1 MFEEFIN
8 AYKTRYFKI
17 FSDDFHGRFRRLQNE
32 LTEPKFHPSA
42 ELKRELNK
50 LDLFLSSPL
59 TVAIVGQF
67 SSGKST
73 FLNALLG
80 SEILPSGLT
89 PVTSKPTFIRYGA
102 APGLSVLY
110 ENGRELYLG
119 VEEISRFVDQ
129 RVFGDDVSRLCVYA
143 PSEILKSVNFVDTP
157 GLNSLSK
164 ADTAVTHEVL
174 KDVAGVIWL
183 SLADNAARAS
193 EAAQIEEFLAGGGKT
208 AICLLNQK
216 DKLSNDE
223 LERLKTHA
231 QTTYGRFFERI
242 IAVSAKQAVN
252 AQAAGDAALLAES
265 NFSAAISAIRE
276 LFGGEEIKEKFVREK
291 CARLVAVNAAQHERI
306 AKIYEKAGE
315 IISKFDAELESNL
328 RAVQENFKPKI
339 ELAFNELKHVA
350 KLVADEILASLKSKK
365 KYKYS
370 PRKTLLKGEY
380 FEASSYEAVDFDS
393 DEVFSKLIYNDVKFA
408 KFFRTYKRGLSVLQ
422 EEIGAALDEIYARLE
437 REFMIYKSEF
447 ENAQKEDETHSD
459 TVFADVRT
467 YAGQVYRTFLRDY
480 ETAKFKGLQKTALFF
495 EKLNLKVAANYENAV
510 KIAVYFLKEKIA
522 GSMRAHEQNGFAL
535 FIPSFDEVQDRVLT
549 SLNLYE
555 FENEMLGNASF
566 LNKILSAL
574 KSEFAQIKDEKIT
587 KIAALSAG
595 HEKLR
600 DEILKAGEGF
610 SVKSCFERSDLSDI

>member
-17 FSDDFHGRFRRLQNE
+17 FSDDFRGRFRRLQNE
-32 LTEPKFHPSA
+32 LTEPKFHPSS
-42 ELKRELNK
+42 ELERELNK

-89 PVTSKPTFIRYGA
+89 PVTSKPTFIRYGT

-119 VEEISRFVDQ
+119 VEEIGRFVDQ

-143 PSEILKSVNFVDTP
+143 PSEILKLVNFVDTP

-193 EAAQIEEFLAGGGKT
+193 EAAQIEEFLASGGKT

-223 LERLKTHA
+223 LERLKNHV

-242 IAVSAKQAVN
+242 IAVSAKQAVT
-252 AQAAGDAALLAES
+252 AQANGDAALLAES
-265 NFSAAISAIRE
+265 NFSEVISAVRE
-276 LFGGEEIKEKFVREK
+276 LFSGEDIKEKFVREK
-291 CARLVAVNAAQHERI
+291 CARLVAVNADQHEKI

-328 RAVQENFKPKI
+328 KAVQENFKPKI

-350 KLVADEILASLKSKK
+350 KLVADEILASLKSVT
-365 KYKYS
+365 KYKYA

-408 KFFRTYKRGLSVLQ
+408 KFFRTYKRGLSALQ

-574 KSEFAQIKDEKIT
+574 KSEFAQIKDEKLA

-600 DEILKAGEGF
+600 DEILKAGKGF
-610 SVKSCFERSDLSDI
+610 GGQDLV

>member
-1 MFEEFIN
+1 M
-8 AYKTRYFKI
+8 
-17 FSDDFHGRFRRLQNE
+17 
-32 LTEPKFHPSA
+32 
-42 ELKRELNK
+42 
-50 LDLFLSSPL
+50 
-59 TVAIVGQF
+59 
-67 SSGKST
+67 
-73 FLNALLG
+73 
-80 SEILPSGLT
+80 
-89 PVTSKPTFIRYGA
+89 
-102 APGLSVLY
+102 
-110 ENGRELYLG
+110 
-119 VEEISRFVDQ
+119 
-129 RVFGDDVSRLCVYA
+129 
-143 PSEILKSVNFVDTP
+143 
-157 GLNSLSK
+157 
-164 ADTAVTHEVL
+164 L

-242 IAVSAKQAVN
+242 IAVSAKQAVK

-265 NFSAAISAIRE
+265 NFGAVLSAIRE

-328 RAVQENFKPKI
+328 KAVQENFKPKI

-350 KLVADEILASLKSKK
+350 KLVADEILASLKSEK

-380 FEASSYEAVDFDS
+380 FEASTYEAVDFDS

-408 KFFRTYKRGLSVLQ
+408 KFFRTYKRGLSALQ

-459 TVFADVRT
+459 TLFADVRT

-535 FIPSFDEVQDRVLT
+535 FIPSFDEVQDRVLL

-555 FENEMLGNASF
+555 FENEMLGSASF

-574 KSEFAQIKDEKIT
+574 KSEFAQIRDEKLA

-595 HEKLR
+595 HERLR
-600 DEILKAGEGF
+600 DEILKVCEGF
-610 SVKSCFERSDLSDI
+610 GGYS

>member
-32 LTEPKFHPSA
+32 LTEPKFHPST
-42 ELKRELNK
+42 ELERELNK

-143 PSEILKSVNFVDTP
+143 PSEILKLVNFVDTP

-193 EAAQIEEFLAGGGKT
+193 EAAQIEEFLADGGKT

-216 DKLSNDE
+216 DKLSKDE

-242 IAVSAKQAVN
+242 IAVSAKQAVT
-252 AQAAGDAALLAES
+252 AQANGDAALLAES
-265 NFSAAISAIRE
+265 NFSEVISAVHE
-276 LFGGEEIKEKFVREK
+276 LFGGEEIKEKFVLEK
-291 CARLVAVNAAQHERI
+291 CARLVAVNAEQHEKI

-328 RAVQENFKPKI
+328 KAVQENFKPKI

-350 KLVADEILASLKSKK
+350 KLVADEILASLKSVT
-365 KYKYS
+365 KYKYA

-408 KFFRTYKRGLSVLQ
+408 RFFRTYKRGLSALQ

-574 KSEFAQIKDEKIT
+574 KSEFAQIKDEKLA
-587 KIAALSAG
+587 KVAALSAG

-600 DEILKAGEGF
+600 DEILKAGERFGG
-610 SVKSCFERSDLSDI
+610 

>member
-17 FSDDFHGRFRRLQNE
+17 FSDDFRGRFRRLQNE
-32 LTEPKFHPSA
+32 LTEPKFHPSS
-42 ELKRELNK
+42 ELERELNK

-80 SEILPSGLT
+80 NEILPSGLT
-89 PVTSKPTFIRYGA
+89 PVTSKPTFIRYGT

-110 ENGRELYLG
+110 ENGKQLYLG
-119 VEEISRFVDQ
+119 VEEIGQFVDQ

-143 PSEILKSVNFVDTP
+143 PSEILKLVNFVDTP

-193 EAAQIEEFLAGGGKT
+193 EAAQIEEFLASGGKT

-223 LERLKTHA
+223 LERLKNHV

-242 IAVSAKQAVN
+242 IAVSAKQAVT
-252 AQAAGDAALLAES
+252 AQANGDAALLAES
-265 NFSAAISAIRE
+265 NFSEVISAVRE
-276 LFGGEEIKEKFVREK
+276 LFSGEDIKEKFVREK
-291 CARLVAVNAAQHERI
+291 CARLVAVNADQHEKI

-328 RAVQENFKPKI
+328 KAVQENFKPKI

-350 KLVADEILASLKSKK
+350 KLVADEILASLKSVT
-365 KYKYS
+365 KYKYA

-408 KFFRTYKRGLSVLQ
+408 KFFRTYKRGLSALQ

-574 KSEFAQIKDEKIT
+574 KSEFAQIKDEKLA

-600 DEILKAGEGF
+600 DEILKAGKGF
-610 SVKSCFERSDLSDI
+610 GGQDLV

>member
-32 LTEPKFHPSA
+32 LTEPKFHPSM
-42 ELKRELNK
+42 ELKQELNK
-50 LDLFLSSPL
+50 LDLFLSGPL
-59 TVAIVGQF
+59 TVATLGQF

-119 VEEISRFVDQ
+119 VEEIGRFVDQ

-143 PSEILKSVNFVDTP
+143 PSEILKLVNFVDTP

-193 EAAQIEEFLAGGGKT
+193 EAAQIEEFLADGGKT

-216 DKLSNDE
+216 DKLSKDE
-223 LERLKTHA
+223 LERLKNHA
-231 QTTYGRFFERI
+231 QATYGRFFERI
-242 IAVSAKQAVN
+242 IAVSAKQAVT
-252 AQAAGDAALLAES
+252 AQANGDEALLAES
-265 NFSAAISAIRE
+265 NFSKVISAIHE
-276 LFGGEEIKEKFVREK
+276 FFGGEEIKEKFVREK
-291 CARLVAVNAAQHERI
+291 CARLVAVNAEQHEKI

-315 IISKFDAELESNL
+315 IIAKFDAELESNL
-328 RAVQENFKPKI
+328 KAVQENFKPKI

-350 KLVADEILASLKSKK
+350 KLVADEILASLKGVK
-365 KYKYS
+365 KYKYA

-380 FEASSYEAVDFDS
+380 FEASTYEAVDFDS
-393 DEVFSKLIYNDVKFA
+393 EEVFSKLIYNDVKFA
-408 KFFRTYKRGLSVLQ
+408 KFFRTYKRGLSALQ

-459 TVFADVRT
+459 TLFADVRT

-600 DEILKAGEGF
+600 DEILKAGIRID
-610 SVKSCFERSDLSDI
+610 KR

>member
-1 MFEEFIN
+1 M
-8 AYKTRYFKI
+8 
-17 FSDDFHGRFRRLQNE
+17 
-32 LTEPKFHPSA
+32 
-42 ELKRELNK
+42 
-50 LDLFLSSPL
+50 
-59 TVAIVGQF
+59 
-67 SSGKST
+67 
-73 FLNALLG
+73 
-80 SEILPSGLT
+80 
-89 PVTSKPTFIRYGA
+89 
-102 APGLSVLY
+102 
-110 ENGRELYLG
+110 
-119 VEEISRFVDQ
+119 
-129 RVFGDDVSRLCVYA
+129 
-143 PSEILKSVNFVDTP
+143 
-157 GLNSLSK
+157 
-164 ADTAVTHEVL
+164 L

-193 EAAQIEEFLAGGGKT
+193 EAAQIEELLAGEGKT

-216 DKLSNDE
+216 DKLSKDE

-242 IAVSAKQAVN
+242 IAVSAKQAVT
-252 AQAAGDAALLAES
+252 AQANGDATLLVGS
-265 NFSAAISAIRE
+265 NFSEVISAVRE

-291 CARLVAVNAAQHERI
+291 CARLVAVNAEQHEKI

-315 IISKFDAELESNL
+315 IIAKFDAELESNL
-328 RAVQENFKPKI
+328 KAVQENFKPKI

-350 KLVADEILASLKSKK
+350 KLVADEILASLKSVK
-365 KYKYS
+365 KYKYA

-393 DEVFSKLIYNDVKFA
+393 DEVFSKLIYNDMKFA
-408 KFFRTYKRGLSVLQ
+408 KFFRTYKRGLSALQ
-422 EEIGAALDEIYARLE
+422 EEIGAALDEIYGRLE

-566 LNKILSAL
+566 LNKILLAL
-574 KSEFAQIKDEKIT
+574 KSEFAQIKDEKLA

-600 DEILKAGEGF
+600 DEILKAGKGF
-610 SVKSCFERSDLSDI
+610 SGQDLV

>member
-42 ELKRELNK
+42 ELKQELNK

-73 FLNALLG
+73 FLNVLLG

-119 VEEISRFVDQ
+119 VEEIGRFVDQ
-129 RVFGDDVSRLCVYA
+129 RVFGDEVSRLCVYA
-143 PSEILKSVNFVDTP
+143 PSEILKLVNFVDTP

-193 EAAQIEEFLAGGGKT
+193 EAAQIEEFLADGGKT

-216 DKLSNDE
+216 DKLGNDE
-223 LERLKTHA
+223 LERLKNHA
-231 QTTYGRFFERI
+231 QATYGRFFERI
-242 IAVSAKQAVN
+242 IAVSAKQAVK
-252 AQAAGDAALLAES
+252 AQAAGDTALLAES
-265 NFSAAISAIRE
+265 NFGAVISAIRE

-291 CARLVAVNAAQHERI
+291 CARLVAANAKQHEKI

-315 IISKFDAELESNL
+315 IIAKFDAELESNL
-328 RAVQENFKPKI
+328 KAVQENFKPKI

-350 KLVADEILASLKSKK
+350 KLVADEILASLKSEK

-408 KFFRTYKRGLSVLQ
+408 KFF
-422 EEIGAALDEIYARLE
+422 
-437 REFMIYKSEF
+437 
-447 ENAQKEDETHSD
+447 
-459 TVFADVRT
+459 RT

-535 FIPSFDEVQDRVLT
+535 FIPSFDEVQDRVLL

-574 KSEFAQIKDEKIT
+574 KSEFAQIKDEKLA
-587 KIAALSAG
+587 KIAALLAG
-595 HEKLR
+595 HERLR

-610 SVKSCFERSDLSDI
+610 GG

>member
-42 ELKRELNK
+42 ELERELNK

-59 TVAIVGQF
+59 TVATLGQF

-119 VEEISRFVDQ
+119 VEEIGRFVDQ
-129 RVFGDDVSRLCVYA
+129 RVFGDDVNRLCVYA

-193 EAAQIEEFLAGGGKT
+193 EAAQIEEILAGGGKT

-216 DKLSNDE
+216 DKLGKDE
-223 LERLKTHA
+223 LERLKNHA

-242 IAVSAKQAVN
+242 IAVSAKQAVK
-252 AQAAGDAALLAES
+252 AQANGDEALLTES
-265 NFSAAISAIRE
+265 NFSEVIGAVHE
-276 LFGGEEIKEKFVREK
+276 LFGGKEIKEKFVREK
-291 CARLVAVNAAQHERI
+291 CARLVAVNADQHEKI

-315 IISKFDAELESNL
+315 IIAKFDAELESNL
-328 RAVQENFKPKI
+328 KAVQENFKPKI

-350 KLVADEILASLKSKK
+350 KLVADEILASLKSEK

-370 PRKTLLKGEY
+370 LRKTLLKGEY
-380 FEASSYEAVDFDS
+380 FEANSYEAVDFDS
-393 DEVFSKLIYNDVKFA
+393 DEVFSKLIYNDVNFA
-408 KFFRTYKRGLSVLQ
+408 KFFRTYKRGLSALQ

-459 TVFADVRT
+459 TLFADVRT

-574 KSEFAQIKDEKIT
+574 KGEFAQIKDEKLA

-595 HEKLR
+595 YEKLK
-600 DEILKAGEGF
+600 DEILKAGEGIGGY
-610 SVKSCFERSDLSDI
+610 S

>member
-17 FSDDFHGRFRRLQNE
+17 FSDDFRGRFRRLQNE
-32 LTEPKFHPSA
+32 LTEPKFHPSS
-42 ELKRELNK
+42 ELERELNK

-80 SEILPSGLT
+80 NEILPSGLT
-89 PVTSKPTFIRYGA
+89 PVTSKPTFIRYGT

-110 ENGRELYLG
+110 ENGKQLYLG
-119 VEEISRFVDQ
+119 VEEIGQFVDQ

-143 PSEILKSVNFVDTP
+143 PSEILKLVNFVDTP

-216 DKLSNDE
+216 DKLSKDE
-223 LERLKTHA
+223 LERLKNHA

-242 IAVSAKQAVN
+242 IAVSAKQAVM
-252 AQAAGDAALLAES
+252 AQTNGDAALLAES
-265 NFSAAISAIRE
+265 NFSEVISAIRE

-291 CARLVAVNAAQHERI
+291 CARLVAVNAEQHEKI

-328 RAVQENFKPKI
+328 KAVQENFKPKI

-350 KLVADEILASLKSKK
+350 KLVADEILASLKSVT
-365 KYKYS
+365 KYKYA

-408 KFFRTYKRGLSVLQ
+408 KFFRTYKRGISALQ

-574 KSEFAQIKDEKIT
+574 KSEFVQIKSEKLA

-610 SVKSCFERSDLSDI
+610 GEQDLV

>member
-32 LTEPKFHPSA
+32 LTEPKFHPST
-42 ELKRELNK
+42 ELERELNK

-102 APGLSVLY
+102 TPALSVLY

-143 PSEILKSVNFVDTP
+143 PSEILKLVNFVDTP

-193 EAAQIEEFLAGGGKT
+193 EAAQIEEFLADGGKT

-216 DKLSNDE
+216 DKLSKDE

-242 IAVSAKQAVN
+242 IAVSAKQAVT
-252 AQAAGDAALLAES
+252 AQANGDAALLAES
-265 NFSAAISAIRE
+265 NFSEVISAVHE
-276 LFGGEEIKEKFVREK
+276 LFGGEEIKEKFVLEK
-291 CARLVAVNAAQHERI
+291 CARLVAVNAEQHEKI

-328 RAVQENFKPKI
+328 KAVQENFKPKI

-350 KLVADEILASLKSKK
+350 KLVADEILASLKSVT
-365 KYKYS
+365 KYKYA

-408 KFFRTYKRGLSVLQ
+408 RFFRTYKRGLSALQ

-574 KSEFAQIKDEKIT
+574 KSEFAQIKDEKLA
-587 KIAALSAG
+587 KVAALSAG

-600 DEILKAGEGF
+600 DEILKAGERFGG
-610 SVKSCFERSDLSDI
+610 

>member
-1 MFEEFIN
+1 M
-8 AYKTRYFKI
+8 
-17 FSDDFHGRFRRLQNE
+17 
-32 LTEPKFHPSA
+32 
-42 ELKRELNK
+42 
-50 LDLFLSSPL
+50 
-59 TVAIVGQF
+59 
-67 SSGKST
+67 
-73 FLNALLG
+73 
-80 SEILPSGLT
+80 
-89 PVTSKPTFIRYGA
+89 
-102 APGLSVLY
+102 
-110 ENGRELYLG
+110 
-119 VEEISRFVDQ
+119 
-129 RVFGDDVSRLCVYA
+129 FGDDVSRLCVYA
-143 PSEILKSVNFVDTP
+143 PSEILKLVNFVDTP

-193 EAAQIEEFLAGGGKT
+193 EAAQIEGFLAGGGKT

-216 DKLSNDE
+216 DKLSKDE

-242 IAVSAKQAVN
+242 IAVSAKQAVK

-265 NFSAAISAIRE
+265 NFGAVISAIRK
-276 LFGGEEIKEKFVREK
+276 LFSGEEIKEKFVREK
-291 CARLVAVNAAQHERI
+291 CARLVAVNAAQHEQI
-306 AKIYEKAGE
+306 AKIYEKAGN
-315 IISKFDAELESNL
+315 IIAKFDAELESNL
-328 RAVQENFKPKI
+328 KAVQENFKPKI

-350 KLVADEILASLKSKK
+350 KLVADEILASLKSEK
-365 KYKYS
+365 KYKYA

-380 FEASSYEAVDFDS
+380 FEASAYEAVDFDS

-408 KFFRTYKRGLSVLQ
+408 KFFRTYKRGLSALQ

-535 FIPSFDEVQDRVLT
+535 FIPSFDEVQDRVLL

-574 KSEFAQIKDEKIT
+574 KGEFTQIKDEKLA

-595 HEKLR
+595 HERLR

-610 SVKSCFERSDLSDI
+610 GGYFWF